1 MNAAALVYAGEDNT
15 THVVNNG
22 TADVPVNVSSITGL
36 PGGTN
41 ALTQA
46 FDEPLTRAEVV
57 AIVQPFVIPTIS

>member
-1 MNAAALVYAGEDNT
+1 VF
-15 THVVNNG
+15 NG
-22 TADVPVNVSSITGL
+22 TANATINLTSITGL
-36 PGGTN
+36 PGGMN